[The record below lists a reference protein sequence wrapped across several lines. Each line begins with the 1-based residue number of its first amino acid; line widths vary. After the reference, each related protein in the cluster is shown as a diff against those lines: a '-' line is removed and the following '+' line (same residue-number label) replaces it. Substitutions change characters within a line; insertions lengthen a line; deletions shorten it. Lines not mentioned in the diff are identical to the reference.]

1 MARAGWDVYAARA
14 RTRTSSGCGEADL
27 RRSARVTDPDSIAAA
42 KAELDERGL
51 RGLVNNA
58 GVAISAPIEL
68 VPLDELRRQLE
79 INLVGQ
85 VAVIQAFMPNVREAK
100 GRIVNVSSIGGRI
113 ALPLVGPYAAS
124 KFGLEAV
131 SDSLR
136 RELRPW
142 GIHVSVV
149 EPGAVVTPIW
159 DKGRATADELE
170 AAMGERGR
178 KLYGR
183 LADRIRKETEKIPE
197 RGVSPD
203 EVAKAIEAALSS
215 RRPKTRYV
223 VGRDA
228 KVRLTGRG
236 ADRRPRFRRARRSNA
251 QLEVALRPAAA
262 EADRLLERRA
272 VREPDLL
279 VDQLGS
285 ELRSR
290 AGRALTPRVRVG
302 RALVS
307 LELRGR
313 GIERCPDRSRAGDQ
327 VARSAVARVVL
338 ALDTPTE
345 QRSQV
350 LVEVSEPSPGRL
362 VAGVAGRRRGS

>member
-1 MARAGWDVYAARA
+1 MNRAVLVTGASTGIGEATAQRMARAGWDVFACARKDEDLE
-14 RTRTSSGCGEADL
+14 RLREAGLEAVRLD
-27 RRSARVTDPDSIAAA
+27 VTDPDSIAAA
-42 KAELDERGL
+42 RAELDERGL

-58 GVAISAPIEL
+58 GVAISAPIEF

-85 VAVIQAFMPNVREAK
+85 VAVIQAFMPNIREGK

-142 GIHVSVV
+142 GIHVSVI

-159 DKGRATADELE
+159 DKGRATADEME

-178 KLYGR
+178 KLYGK
-183 LADRIRKETEKIPE
+183 LADRIRQETEKIPD

-203 EVAKAIEAALSS
+203 EVAKAIEEALTAA
-215 RRPKTRYV
+215 RPKTRYV

-228 KVRLTGRG
+228 KIRLKIK
-236 ADRRPRFRRARRSNA
+236 
-251 QLEVALRPAAA
+251 
-262 EADRLLERRA
+262 
-272 VREPDLL
+272 
-279 VDQLGS
+279 
-285 ELRSR
+285 
-290 AGRALTPRVRVG
+290 
-302 RALVS
+302 ALVS
-307 LELRGR
+307 
-313 GIERCPDRSRAGDQ
+313 DRRFDALI
-327 VARSAVARVVL
+327 ART
-338 ALDTPTE
+338 LDWK
-345 QRSQV
+345 
-350 LVEVSEPSPGRL
+350 
-362 VAGVAGRRRGS
+362 